1 MRLLIAFVLLFSI
14 AGCMGNKESQKTLI
28 PTSGRTID
36 NPAVVNQSA
45 AVIND
50 TVNQMETNDMT
61 SLLVF
66 VWLIVAVVGT
76 VILTM
81 VFNRIC
87 GHKQSTGASREV
99 TPFYQD
105 KRHVIREQNN
115 NKQ

>member
-1 MRLLIAFVLLFSI
+1 M
-14 AGCMGNKESQKTLI
+14 
-28 PTSGRTID
+28 D
-36 NPAVVNQSA
+36 NPTIINQSA
-45 AVIND
+45 AVVND
-50 TVNQMETNDMT
+50 TVNQIETNDMT

-87 GHKQSTGASREV
+87 SPKQSTNTSHQA
-99 TPFYQD
+99 TPIYQD

-115 NKQ
+115 IKQ

>member
-1 MRLLIAFVLLFSI
+1 MKLLLSIILTFSI
-14 AGCMGNKESQKTLI
+14 AGCMGNKESQKTVI

-36 NPAVVNQSA
+36 NPVIVNQAA
-45 AVIND
+45 AVTDTAIN
-50 TVNQMETNDMT
+50 QIETNDMT

-87 GHKQSTGASREV
+87 SPKQTIEQSRQV
-99 TPFYQD
+99 TPIYQQ
-105 KRHVIREQNN
+105 KHVIREQSN

>member
-1 MRLLIAFVLLFSI
+1 MRLLITFVLLFSI
-14 AGCMGNKESQKTLI
+14 AGCMGNKESNKTLI

-36 NPAVVNQSA
+36 NPTVVNQSA

-50 TVNQMETNDMT
+50 TVNQIETNDMT

-87 GHKQSTGASREV
+87 GPKQSTRSTEQA
-99 TPFYQD
+99 TPFYKD

>member
-1 MRLLIAFVLLFSI
+1 MKLLMSIVLLFSI
-14 AGCMGNKESQKTLI
+14 AGCMGNKESQRTVI
-28 PTSGRTID
+28 PTSGR
-36 NPAVVNQSA
+36 AVDKYMVVDQTVA
-45 AVIND
+45 AVSD
-50 TVNQMETNDMT
+50 TTVNRIETNDMT

-87 GHKQSTGASREV
+87 TPKQSKEQSRQ
-99 TPFYQD
+99 PSPIYQQ
-105 KRHVIREQNN
+105 KHVIREQNN

>member
-1 MRLLIAFVLLFSI
+1 MKLLMPIVLLFSI
-14 AGCMGNKESQKTLI
+14 AGCMSNKESQKTMV

-36 NPAVVNQSA
+36 NPVVVNQATAVTDA
-45 AVIND
+45 AV
-50 TVNQMETNDMT
+50 NQIETNDMT

-66 VWLIVAVVGT
+66 VWLIVALVGT

-87 GHKQSTGASREV
+87 GPKQLKEQSGQI
-99 TPFYQD
+99 TPIYQQ
-105 KRHVIREQNN
+105 KHVIREQNN

>member
-1 MRLLIAFVLLFSI
+1 
-14 AGCMGNKESQKTLI
+14 MGNKESQKTVI

-36 NPAVVNQSA
+36 NPVVINQAAAVSDTAVNQ
-45 AVIND
+45 I
-50 TVNQMETNDMT
+50 ETNDMT

-87 GHKQSTGASREV
+87 GPRQSKEQSDQP
-99 TPFYQD
+99 TPIYQQ
-105 KRHVIREQNN
+105 KHVIREQSN

>member
-1 MRLLIAFVLLFSI
+1 MKLLTPIILLFSI
-14 AGCMGNKESQKTLI
+14 AGCMSNKESQKTVI
-28 PTSGRTID
+28 PTSGRTMD
-36 NPAVVNQSA
+36 NPVIVNQAA
-45 AVIND
+45 AVTD
-50 TVNQMETNDMT
+50 TAVNQIETNDMT

-87 GHKQSTGASREV
+87 TPKQSKEQSRQT
-99 TPFYQD
+99 TPIYQQ
-105 KRHVIREQNN
+105 KHVIREQSN

>member
-1 MRLLIAFVLLFSI
+1 MRLLIVSVLLFSI
-14 AGCMGNKESQKTLI
+14 AGCMGNKESQKTMV
-28 PTSGRTID
+28 PTSGRTMD
-36 NPAVVNQSA
+36 NPTVINQSA
-45 AVIND
+45 AVVND
-50 TVNQMETNDMT
+50 TVNQIETNDMT

-87 GHKQSTGASREV
+87 QPKRSTNTSHQA
-99 TPFYQD
+99 TPIYQD